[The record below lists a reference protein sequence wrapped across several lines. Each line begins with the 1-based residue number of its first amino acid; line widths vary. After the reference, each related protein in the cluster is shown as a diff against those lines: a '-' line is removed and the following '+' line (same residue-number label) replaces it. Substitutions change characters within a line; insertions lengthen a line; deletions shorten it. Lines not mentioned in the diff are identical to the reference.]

1 MTKVVVM
8 PSNSESQCY
17 FVQLQIDGYID
28 GDLSQPQQEV
38 FMAHVQSCQTCAQ
51 EFHYAQ
57 MVQDTILELPQLDC
71 SEQVLEPIHRFS
83 KAGDNLEDRM
93 RTDNRQSLW
102 SQIKGLF
109 IAAPAF
115 ARYGLPMALSVAVA
129 VFISSSVLNPVAIN
143 SVDSNQLALEPAE
156 VYSPEEIF
164 QALQDLNI
172 AMDYLSQ
179 MSERTEAMISDRFL
193 VTPLQDSIN
202 ASFEKASTAD
212 DTSLQNDPI

>member
-1 MTKVVVM
+1 M

-38 FMAHVQSCQTCAQ
+38 FMAHVQGCQACAQ

-57 MVQDTILELPQLDC
+57 LVQDTILELPQLDC
-71 SEQVLEPIHRFS
+71 SDQVLEPIHRLS
-83 KAGDNLEDRM
+83 KADDNLQDRE
-93 RTDNRQSLW
+93 RTGNQQSLW
-102 SQIKGLF
+102 TQIKDLF
-109 IAAPAF
+109 VAAPAF
-115 ARYGLPMALSVAVA
+115 ARYGLPMALSVVVA
-129 VFISSSVLNPVAIN
+129 VFISSSVLNPVETN
-143 SVDSNQLALEPAE
+143 SVDNNQIALEPVE

-172 AMDYLSQ
+172 AMDYLNQ
-179 MSERTEAMISDRFL
+179 MSKRTEAMISDRFL

-202 ASFEKASTAD
+202 ASFEKASRAD
-212 DTSLQNDPI
+212 KNSLQNDPI